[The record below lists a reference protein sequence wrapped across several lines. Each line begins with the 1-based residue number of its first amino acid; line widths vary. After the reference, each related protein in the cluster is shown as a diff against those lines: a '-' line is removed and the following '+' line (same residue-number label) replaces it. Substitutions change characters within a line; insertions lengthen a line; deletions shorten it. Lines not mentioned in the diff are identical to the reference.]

1 MRAGTAIRQTET
13 KAQADW
19 AARHPALAAE
29 EAALATAQRKAERDF
44 GHKVHGTTETHARA
58 ARTRQGAIARLYE
71 RGHLSIDQ
79 LGAALELAAAA
90 AAIATGLSIRTM
102 SLETRVDT
110 SPRAGGQFYEA
121 LGAVRREVT
130 FGRWKAAMLA
140 GPGAGRGDRRYRAA
154 HRGDPGP
161 DARCHGAAAA
171 GPRAEPVERD
181 CRRRARGRGRRERAG
196 SAGRDPVISRTSAL
210 F

>member
-140 GPGAGRGDRRYRAA
+140 GPGATALALARAVVIDDIA
-154 HRGDPGP
+154 LRT
-161 DARCHGAAAA
+161 AAT
-171 GPRAEPVERD
+171 
-181 CRRRARGRGRRERAG
+181 RARMRDATARQQLGRALNLWNAIAGDVREDVDGASVLAAQAG
-196 SAGRDPVISRTSAL
+196 IL
-210 F
+210 

>member
-44 GHKVHGTTETHARA
+44 GHKVRGTTETHARA

-102 SLETRVDT
+102 SLETRGDT

-140 GPGAGRGDRRYRAA
+140 GPGATALALARAVVIDDIA
-154 HRGDPGP
+154 LRT
-161 DARCHGAAAA
+161 AAT
-171 GPRAEPVERD
+171 
-181 CRRRARGRGRRERAG
+181 RARMRDATARQQLGRALNLWNAIAGDVREDVDGASVLAAQAG
-196 SAGRDPVISRTSAL
+196 IL
-210 F
+210 